1 MSAWIDIV
9 AIAVPLLAAG
19 LLGAGL
25 RGPLP
30 HAALPLLFALMVTG
44 IALGYVAAAHGQ
56 AVAGGAA
63 AAGAVAAMLALAAA
77 IFTLDAQLAA
87 AGAGPGG
94 LGDTLLLA
102 GLPRSAKARWRSF
115 ERDLWAYIAA
125 HNPGRGSSSDDD

>member
-1 MSAWIDIV
+1 AARSQPRSAIGKRRGGSPGKVGGRTRALGIGTGVRRRASPTCECRTVVSAWIDIV

-30 HAALPLLFALMVTG
+30 HAALP
-44 IALGYVAAAHGQ
+44 
-56 AVAGGAA
+56 
-63 AAGAVAAMLALAAA
+63 
-77 IFTLDAQLAA
+77 
-87 AGAGPGG
+87 
-94 LGDTLLLA
+94 LLLA